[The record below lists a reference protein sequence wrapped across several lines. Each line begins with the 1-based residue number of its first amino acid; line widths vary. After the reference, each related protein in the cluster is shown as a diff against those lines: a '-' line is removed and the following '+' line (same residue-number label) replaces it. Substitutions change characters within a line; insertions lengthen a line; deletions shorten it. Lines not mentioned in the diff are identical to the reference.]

1 MIQDVITQYKG
12 CVMMRSI
19 DITDDSAPSKRQF
32 EIMILRRDLDRC
44 TGPRKGGYGEFKV
57 YSYGQAY
64 SHTSQYVWFVGTL
77 TPKFLDKE
85 RLLAPCRKHLRSSK
99 NFEIDSKVKA
109 EIANDES
116 TVIKQERIPD
126 PQEPLDDIKR
136 QKELGKRH
144 YLEGDMIKSSDVW
157 CGAAAGGKPFTDKIT
172 ELFFQ
177 LNNNEKQG
185 TIKVMQQS
193 ASHDRTQYADGAY
206 MQARPRLW
214 RIRCWERTGNRARNK
229 KLCYRLAM
237 THRLADDNKRV
248 AQQVINLAAQA
259 CPDDAAIQ

>member
-1 MIQDVITQYKG
+1 MWSGHTASQTLK
-12 CVMMRSI
+12 
-19 DITDDSAPSKRQF
+19 
-32 EIMILRRDLDRC
+32 
-44 TGPRKGGYGEFKV
+44 
-57 YSYGQAY
+57 
-64 SHTSQYVWFVGTL
+64 SHVWS
-77 TPKFLDKE
+77 
-85 RLLAPCRKHLRSSK
+85 R
-99 NFEIDSKVKA
+99 VK
-109 EIANDES
+109 
-116 TVIKQERIPD
+116 
-126 PQEPLDDIKR
+126 
-136 QKELGKRH
+136 
-144 YLEGDMIKSSDVW
+144 
-157 CGAAAGGKPFTDKIT
+157 AAGGKPFTDKIT